1 MQAAN
6 LVISIFS
13 LINILLITIIYFTK
27 SRFKS
32 YENDSYTF
40 LIILSLINSIVE
52 ITSYFAL
59 KFLGH
64 ESFIYLLLLKL
75 TLVIYALWILNFL
88 SYVIAISFNIEDR
101 NSKAAKNITLT
112 MRITKA
118 ISSLLIVV
126 LPLEYNVINELYIPA
141 GLSTLF
147 VYAISLISDII
158 MILLFIIKIRNIR
171 KKKFIPVILLFVFSI
186 FVVTFQIAHPQ
197 YFLISAMLIY
207 TTFVMYFTIENPD
220 VKMIN
225 QLEVAKDAAEKANSA
240 KTDFLANMSHEIRTP
255 LNAIVGFSE
264 FVESAETL
272 DEAKENAKDIVHAS
286 GTLLEIVNGILD
298 ISKIEAGKIEI
309 LNAPYKPKEVLE
321 ELAKLITPRMQ
332 DKCLD
337 FTYTID
343 PNLPKVLIGDA
354 ANLRKIVT
362 NFLSN
367 ACKYTP
373 TGYVKYNV
381 GCELL
386 GDTARLTISVED
398 SGQGIKQE
406 NLSKL
411 FTKFQ
416 RFESDKNA
424 NIEGTGLGL
433 NITKQLAEMMGGK
446 VGVNSEF
453 GKGSTF
459 FIVID
464 QKIGDESLLDDTSK
478 LSLNLDLTGVKMLMV
493 DDNELNI
500 KVGLKVFKTYNGTD
514 IDTAKDGYEC
524 LEKVKSG
531 TKYDIILLDDQMP
544 GMNGGQTLAEL
555 KKHEGFNIPVVAL
568 TANALTGMREKYI
581 SQGFTDYLAKPLEK
595 IQIVKVLNKIMDDYH
610 IKHGNSNEGGN
621 NMNEQY
627 TQNVTATPVAPEQPV
642 VQPVV
647 QPTVPV
653 APTAPVAPA
662 PVEVAQ
668 QPVQPQVV
676 SAAPVEPVAPVAPT
690 PVEPV
695 QAAPVVQPNVIVDT
709 VQPTV
714 APVAPAPAPQPM
726 PAPAAPVVPQPMPA
740 PAEPVAPTP
749 VVAAPVEAAPVAPTP
764 VVAAPVEAAPVVQP
778 APVEAV
784 PAAPVAQE
792 PAPVMP
798 TEAPTGDP
806 KAFLVS
812 NGCDIDKALELLGDM
827 EMYNETVSDFLEEVE
842 EKWQRIQDYQL
853 AGDMPNYAIEVHSL
867 KSDARYLGFY
877 VLGDIAYNHE
887 MASKENNVQYVNEHY
902 PELVAE
908 YDKTL
913 DIIKRYKEMI

>member
-1 MQAAN
+1 MDTNIGAYFSIAA
-6 LVISIFS
+6 
-13 LINILLITIIYFTK
+13 LIILLILAGIYFFKKKIVNPETKVYTKILLVTIIGLCLETITFIWYTTTLNADFIVYRILSKLTASYYAVWSLLFYNYVANISNYSEKREKVLNILIIFIVLIGVCLPIQFTEMGGKIAPSGLSIIFVYVVCLIFTIMDLITCIKYRKKIVSSKLTPYFSLLGLGTIEIIV
-27 SRFKS
+27 SMIYPS
-32 YENDSYTF
+32 LF
-40 LIILSLINSIVE
+40 LIGFTLSLI
-52 ITSYFAL
+52 
-59 KFLGH
+59 
-64 ESFIYLLLLKL
+64 
-75 TLVIYALWILNFL
+75 VII
-88 SYVIAISFNIEDR
+88 
-101 NSKAAKNITLT
+101 
-112 MRITKA
+112 
-118 ISSLLIVV
+118 
-126 LPLEYNVINELYIPA
+126 
-141 GLSTLF
+141 
-147 VYAISLISDII
+147 
-158 MILLFIIKIRNIR
+158 
-171 KKKFIPVILLFVFSI
+171 
-186 FVVTFQIAHPQ
+186 
-197 YFLISAMLIY
+197 
-207 TTFVMYFTIENPD
+207 MYFTIENPD
-220 VKMIN
+220 VKMIA

-264 FVESAETL
+264 FVADADSLE
-272 DEAKENAKDIVHAS
+272 EAKENAKDIVSAS

-309 LNAPYKPKEVLE
+309 LNAPYKPKEVFE

-343 PNLPKVLIGDA
+343 EKLPKVLIGDA

-373 TGYVKYNV
+373 AGYVKYTV
-381 GCELL
+381 GCELI

-398 SGQGIKQE
+398 SGQGVKKE
-406 NLSKL
+406 NMDKL

-416 RFESDKNA
+416 RLESDKNA
-424 NIEGTGLGL
+424 AIEGTGLGL

-446 VGVNSEF
+446 IGVESEF

-459 FIVID
+459 SIVID
-464 QKIGDESLLDDTSK
+464 QKIGDESLLDDTSQI
-478 LSLNLDLTGVKMLMV
+478 SLNLDLSGVKLLMV

-500 KVGLKVFKTYNGTD
+500 KVGLKVFKGYNAND

-544 GMNGGQTLAEL
+544 GMNGGQTLEEL
-555 KKHEGFNIPVVAL
+555 KKIEGFNIPVVAL

-581 SQGFTDYLAKPLEK
+581 GMGFNDYLAKPLEK
-595 IQIVKVLNKIMDDYH
+595 IQIVKVLNKIMDDFN
-610 IKHGNSNEGGN
+610 IKNGNNREVN
-621 NMNEQY
+621 NMNEQMNQMG
-627 TQNVTATPVAPEQPV
+627 T
-642 VQPVV
+642 
-647 QPTVPV
+647 
-653 APTAPVAPA
+653 
-662 PVEVAQ
+662 
-668 QPVQPQVV
+668 VQPQ
-676 SAAPVEPVAPVAPT
+676 AAPQPTVAPVAPT
-690 PVEPV
+690 PVAEAAPVAPAAPV
-695 QAAPVVQPNVIVDT
+695 QAPVVEPTPVAPAPVAPAPVVQPEVIVDT
-709 VQPTV
+709 VQPV
-714 APVAPAPAPQPM
+714 VAPAAPEPMPAPQAPVAPQPM
-726 PAPAAPVVPQPMPA
+726 PAPAQPVAPQPMPA
-740 PAEPVAPTP
+740 PAQPVAPTP
-749 VVAAPVEAAPVAPTP
+749 VVEAAPVAPAAPVVEAAPVAPATP
-764 VVAAPVEAAPVVQP
+764 VVETAPAQP
-778 APVEAV
+778 AA
-784 PAAPVAQE
+784 E

-908 YDKTL
+908 YEKTL
-913 DIIKRYKEMI
+913 DIIKRYKAMI

>member
-1 MQAAN
+1 MQETN
-6 LVISIFS
+6 LVITIFS
-13 LINILLITIIYFTK
+13 LINITLIAIVYFTK

-32 YENDSYTF
+32 YENGSYSN
-40 LIILSLINSIVE
+40 LIVLSLMNSIIE
-52 ITSYFAL
+52 LTSYFVL
-59 KFLGH
+59 KKVGY
-64 ESFIYLLLLKL
+64 ESFIYLLLMKV
-75 TLVIYALWILNFL
+75 TLVLYSLWIANFL
-88 SYVIAISFNIEDR
+88 TYVIAISFQIEDKD
-101 NSKAAKNITLT
+101 SKAAKRTTLIL
-112 MRITKA
+112 RIIKIVA
-118 ISSLLIVV
+118 GLLIII
-126 LPLEYNVINELYIPA
+126 LPLEYNAIDGLYIPS

-147 VYAISLISDII
+147 VYTFSVVSDIT
-158 MILLFIIKIRNIR
+158 MLGLLAVKGR
-171 KKKFIPVILLFVFSI
+171 KHLSKKFIPVFLLFVLSI
-186 FVVTFQIAHPQ
+186 FVVFFQVMNPQ
-197 YFLISAMLIY
+197 YFLISALLIY
-207 TTFVMYFTIENPD
+207 LTFTMYFTIENPD
-220 VKMIN
+220 VKMIA

-264 FVESAETL
+264 FVADADSLE
-272 DEAKENAKDIVHAS
+272 EAKENAKDIVSAS

-309 LNAPYKPKEVLE
+309 LNAPYKPKEVFE

-343 PNLPKVLIGDA
+343 EKLPKVLIGDA

-373 TGYVKYNV
+373 AGYVKYTV
-381 GCELL
+381 GCELI

-398 SGQGIKQE
+398 SGQGVKKE
-406 NLSKL
+406 NMDKL

-416 RFESDKNA
+416 RLESDKNA
-424 NIEGTGLGL
+424 AIEGTGLGL

-446 VGVNSEF
+446 IGVESEF

-459 FIVID
+459 SIVID
-464 QKIGDESLLDDTSK
+464 QKIGDESLLDDTSQI
-478 LSLNLDLTGVKMLMV
+478 SLNLDLSGVKLLMV

-500 KVGLKVFKTYNGTD
+500 KVGLKVFKGYNAND

-544 GMNGGQTLAEL
+544 GMNGGQTLEEL
-555 KKHEGFNIPVVAL
+555 KKIEGFNIPVVAL

-581 SQGFTDYLAKPLEK
+581 GMGFNDYLAKPLEK
-595 IQIVKVLNKIMDDYH
+595 IQIVKVLNKIMDDFN
-610 IKHGNSNEGGN
+610 IKNGNNREVN
-621 NMNEQY
+621 NMNEQMNQMG
-627 TQNVTATPVAPEQPV
+627 T
-642 VQPVV
+642 
-647 QPTVPV
+647 
-653 APTAPVAPA
+653 
-662 PVEVAQ
+662 
-668 QPVQPQVV
+668 VQPQ
-676 SAAPVEPVAPVAPT
+676 AAPQPTVAPVAPT
-690 PVEPV
+690 PVAEAAPVAPAAPV
-695 QAAPVVQPNVIVDT
+695 QAPVAPVVEPTPVAPAPVAPAPVVQPEVIVDT
-709 VQPTV
+709 VQPV
-714 APVAPAPAPQPM
+714 VAPAAPEPMPAPQAPVAPQPM
-726 PAPAAPVVPQPMPA
+726 PAPAQ
-740 PAEPVAPTP
+740 PVAPTP
-749 VVAAPVEAAPVAPTP
+749 VVEAAPVAPATP
-764 VVAAPVEAAPVVQP
+764 VVEP
-778 APVEAV
+778 APAT
-784 PAAPVAQE
+784 E

-908 YDKTL
+908 YEKTL
-913 DIIKRYKEMI
+913 DIIKRYKAMI

>member
-1 MQAAN
+1 MQVGN
-6 LVISIFS
+6 LIISIFS
-13 LINILLITIIYFTK
+13 LINIVLITIFYFSK

-32 YENDSYTF
+32 YENSIYSKIIIISLVIAIIEIISF
-40 LIILSLINSIVE
+40 IVLRVFGYNSLVYLIMMKIILSTYVVWI
-52 ITSYFAL
+52 ITFMAYS
-59 KFLGH
+59 
-64 ESFIYLLLLKL
+64 
-75 TLVIYALWILNFL
+75 
-88 SYVIAISFNIEDR
+88 IAISLEIVDK
-101 NSKAAKNITLT
+101 NSVPAKKVDKIIIIT
-112 MRITKA
+112 IV
-118 ISSLLIVV
+118 ISVIVTIL
-126 LPLEYNVINELYIPA
+126 LPLKYVNINNLYIPS
-141 GLSTLF
+141 GFSTLF
-147 VYAISLISDII
+147 VYTISGLADII
-158 MILLFIIKIRNIR
+158 MLVLFIWHIR
-171 KKKFIPVILLFVFSI
+171 KGLNKKFIPIIILFILSI
-186 FVVTFQIAHPQ
+186 FVVAFQMLHPQ

-207 TTFVMYFTIENPD
+207 TTFIMYFTIENPD
-220 VKMIN
+220 VKIIN
-225 QLEVAKDAAEKANSA
+225 QLEIAKDAAEKANAA

-272 DEAKENAKDIVHAS
+272 EEAKENAKDIVHAS

-459 FIVID
+459 YIVID

-568 TANALTGMREKYI
+568 TANVLTGMREKYI

-653 APTAPVAPA
+653 APAAPVAPA

-726 PAPAAPVVPQPMPA
+726 PAPAAPVAPQPMPA
-740 PAEPVAPTP
+740 PAT
-749 VVAAPVEAAPVAPTP
+749 PVAPTP

-913 DIIKRYKEMI
+913 DIIKRYKAMI

>member
-1 MQAAN
+1 MGIA
-6 LVISIFS
+6 
-13 LINILLITIIYFTK
+13 FT
-27 SRFKS
+27 
-32 YENDSYTF
+32 
-40 LIILSLINSIVE
+40 
-52 ITSYFAL
+52 
-59 KFLGH
+59 
-64 ESFIYLLLLKL
+64 
-75 TLVIYALWILNFL
+75 
-88 SYVIAISFNIEDR
+88 
-101 NSKAAKNITLT
+101 
-112 MRITKA
+112 
-118 ISSLLIVV
+118 ISSLI
-126 LPLEYNVINELYIPA
+126 Y
-141 GLSTLF
+141 TL
-147 VYAISLISDII
+147 
-158 MILLFIIKIRNIR
+158 ILLCVFFSKERIKSSETTIFSFILITT
-171 KKKFIPVILLFVFSI
+171 FIGLILEITNYLLIQVGLTEKSI
-186 FVVTFQIAHPQ
+186 L
-197 YFLISAMLIY
+197 FLISTKLILVY
-207 TTFVMYFTIENPD
+207 FFIWASLFSMYINVISKKEKHNNLYKYAIPIGSIILLVLPVDFLHEGLLVIPTGIATSVVYAVIGFYIVMSLIKMIICKQKEWKKFSPLIIFIISMTCSTIIQYYHPEIILGDVIFACVIFIMSFTIENPD
-220 VKMIN
+220 VKMID

-264 FVESAETL
+264 FVADAETL
-272 DEAKENAKDIVHAS
+272 EEAKENAKDIVHAS

-332 DKCLD
+332 DKCLE

-343 PNLPKVLIGDA
+343 PKLPKVLIGDA

-381 GCELL
+381 GCELI

-398 SGQGIKQE
+398 SGQGIKKE
-406 NLSKL
+406 NMDKL

-433 NITKQLAEMMGGK
+433 NITKQLAEMMGGT

-459 FIVID
+459 YIVID

-478 LSLNLDLTGVKMLMV
+478 LSLNLDLSGVKMLMV

-500 KVGLKVFKTYNGTD
+500 KVGLKVFKTYNATD
-514 IDTAKDGYEC
+514 IDTAKNGYEC

-531 TKYDIILLDDQMP
+531 IKYDIILLDDQMP

-621 NMNEQY
+621 NMNEQMNPMGAV
-627 TQNVTATPVAPEQPV
+627 QQPQAV
-642 VQPVV
+642 P
-647 QPTVPV
+647 QPT
-653 APTAPVAPA
+653 
-662 PVEVAQ
+662 
-668 QPVQPQVV
+668 
-676 SAAPVEPVAPVAPT
+676 VAPVAPT
-690 PVEPV
+690 PVVETPV
-695 QAAPVVQPNVIVDT
+695 APQPAPEAVAPVVQPTPVVEA
-709 VQPTV
+709 
-714 APVAPAPAPQPM
+714 APVAPTPA
-726 PAPAAPVVPQPMPA
+726 PMPA

-749 VVAAPVEAAPVAPTP
+749 MPAHAAPVAPTP
-764 VVAAPVEAAPVVQP
+764 VAETPVIEAAPAEPVAPTPEAVAPVVQP
-778 APVEAV
+778 TPVVDAAPAV
-784 PAAPVAQE
+784 QPAPVAEVPVAPTPVVEAAPAPEAVAPVAPE

-798 TEAPTGDP
+798 TEAPAGDP

-887 MASKENNVQYVNEHY
+887 MASKENNVQFVNEHY

-908 YDKTL
+908 YEKTL

>member
-1 MQAAN
+1 MN
-6 LVISIFS
+6 PYVILTFGALGILILLAIVYFIKPRVKKEDNKIYSRLIICSIFGCLVELS
-13 LINILLITIIYFTK
+13 MLITARMMNKLPIINSISSKGFLIVTEFWITLLTLYTIYSTTKESDEVVREKRRKYGIIATIAVFCVGSIATIILPIQYFYGKDPVLYLYTYGPSTK
-27 SRFKS
+27 VVFAVGM
-32 YENDSYTF
+32 T
-40 LIILSLINSIVE
+40 LIILNLLYIFISSKKAK
-52 ITSYFAL
+52 SS
-59 KFLGH
+59 KFIP
-64 ESFIYLLLLKL
+64 IYL
-75 TLVIYALWILNFL
+75 
-88 SYVIAISFNIEDR
+88 
-101 NSKAAKNITLT
+101 
-112 MRITKA
+112 
-118 ISSLLIVV
+118 
-126 LPLEYNVINELYIPA
+126 YII
-141 GLSTLF
+141 LSTLVSF
-147 VYAISLISDII
+147 IQQVEPTLTLISYVETI
-158 MILLFIIKIRNIR
+158 
-171 KKKFIPVILLFVFSI
+171 SI
-186 FVVTFQIAHPQ
+186 V
-197 YFLISAMLIY
+197 L
-207 TTFVMYFTIENPD
+207 MYFTIENPD
-220 VKMIN
+220 VKMIA

-272 DEAKENAKDIVHAS
+272 EEAKENAKDIVHAS

-459 FIVID
+459 YIVID

-568 TANALTGMREKYI
+568 TANVLTGMREKYI

-653 APTAPVAPA
+653 APAAPVAPA

-726 PAPAAPVVPQPMPA
+726 PAPAAPVAPQPMPA
-740 PAEPVAPTP
+740 PAT
-749 VVAAPVEAAPVAPTP
+749 PVAPTP

-913 DIIKRYKEMI
+913 DIIKRYKAMI

>member
-1 MQAAN
+1 M
-6 LVISIFS
+6 V
-13 LINILLITIIYFTK
+13 
-27 SRFKS
+27 
-32 YENDSYTF
+32 
-40 LIILSLINSIVE
+40 
-52 ITSYFAL
+52 
-59 KFLGH
+59 
-64 ESFIYLLLLKL
+64 
-75 TLVIYALWILNFL
+75 
-88 SYVIAISFNIEDR
+88 
-101 NSKAAKNITLT
+101 
-112 MRITKA
+112 
-118 ISSLLIVV
+118 
-126 LPLEYNVINELYIPA
+126 
-141 GLSTLF
+141 
-147 VYAISLISDII
+147 
-158 MILLFIIKIRNIR
+158 
-171 KKKFIPVILLFVFSI
+171 
-186 FVVTFQIAHPQ
+186 
-197 YFLISAMLIY
+197 
-207 TTFVMYFTIENPD
+207 
-220 VKMIN
+220 
-225 QLEVAKDAAEKANSA
+225 
-240 KTDFLANMSHEIRTP
+240 
-255 LNAIVGFSE
+255 
-264 FVESAETL
+264 
-272 DEAKENAKDIVHAS
+272 
-286 GTLLEIVNGILD
+286 
-298 ISKIEAGKIEI
+298 
-309 LNAPYKPKEVLE
+309 
-321 ELAKLITPRMQ
+321 
-332 DKCLD
+332 
-337 FTYTID
+337 
-343 PNLPKVLIGDA
+343 
-354 ANLRKIVT
+354 
-362 NFLSN
+362 
-367 ACKYTP
+367 
-373 TGYVKYNV
+373 
-381 GCELL
+381 
-386 GDTARLTISVED
+386 
-398 SGQGIKQE
+398 
-406 NLSKL
+406 
-411 FTKFQ
+411 
-416 RFESDKNA
+416 
-424 NIEGTGLGL
+424 
-433 NITKQLAEMMGGK
+433 
-446 VGVNSEF
+446 
-453 GKGSTF
+453 
-459 FIVID
+459 
-464 QKIGDESLLDDTSK
+464 DDTSK

-568 TANALTGMREKYI
+568 TANALTGMRERYI

-595 IQIVKVLNKIMDDYH
+595 IQIVKVLNKIMNDYH
-610 IKHGNSNEGGN
+610 IKHGNLNEGGN

-653 APTAPVAPA
+653 APAAPVAPA

-749 VVAAPVEAAPVAPTP
+749 VVAAS
-764 VVAAPVEAAPVVQP
+764 VEAAPVVQP
-778 APVEAV
+778 VPVEAV

-887 MASKENNVQYVNEHY
+887 MASKENNVQFVNEHY

-908 YDKTL
+908 YEKTL
-913 DIIKRYKEMI
+913 DIIKRYKDMI

>member
-147 VYAISLISDII
+147 VYTISLISDII

-264 FVESAETL
+264 FVADAETL
-272 DEAKENAKDIVHAS
+272 EEAKENAKDIVHAS

-332 DKCLD
+332 DKCLE

-381 GCELL
+381 GCQLF
-386 GDTARLTISVED
+386 GDIARLTISVED

-433 NITKQLAEMMGGK
+433 NITKQLAEMMGGN
-446 VGVNSEF
+446 VGVNSEY

-459 FIVID
+459 YIVID

-493 DDNELNI
+493 DDNELNM
-500 KVGLKVFKTYNGTD
+500 KVGLKVFKIYNGTD

-568 TANALTGMREKYI
+568 TANALTGMRERYI

-749 VVAAPVEAAPVAPTP
+749 VVAAPVEAAPV
-764 VVAAPVEAAPVVQP
+764 VQP

>member
-1 MQAAN
+1 MDTNIGAYFSIAA
-6 LVISIFS
+6 
-13 LINILLITIIYFTK
+13 LIILLILAGIYFFKKKIVNPETKVYTKILLVTIIGLCLETITFIWYTTTLNADFIVYRILSKLTASYYAVWSLLFYNYVANISNYSEKREKVLNILIIFIVLIGVCLPIQFTEMGGKIAPSGLSIIFVYVVCLIFTIMDLITCIKYRKKIVSSKLTPYFSLLGLGTIEIIV
-27 SRFKS
+27 SMIYPS
-32 YENDSYTF
+32 LF
-40 LIILSLINSIVE
+40 LIGFTLSLI
-52 ITSYFAL
+52 
-59 KFLGH
+59 
-64 ESFIYLLLLKL
+64 
-75 TLVIYALWILNFL
+75 VII
-88 SYVIAISFNIEDR
+88 
-101 NSKAAKNITLT
+101 
-112 MRITKA
+112 
-118 ISSLLIVV
+118 
-126 LPLEYNVINELYIPA
+126 
-141 GLSTLF
+141 
-147 VYAISLISDII
+147 
-158 MILLFIIKIRNIR
+158 
-171 KKKFIPVILLFVFSI
+171 
-186 FVVTFQIAHPQ
+186 
-197 YFLISAMLIY
+197 
-207 TTFVMYFTIENPD
+207 MYFTIENPD
-220 VKMIN
+220 VKMIA

-264 FVESAETL
+264 FVADADSLE
-272 DEAKENAKDIVHAS
+272 EAKENAKDIVSAS

-309 LNAPYKPKEVLE
+309 LNAPYKPKEVFE

-332 DKCLD
+332 DKCLE

-343 PNLPKVLIGDA
+343 PKLPKVLIGDA

-381 GCELL
+381 GCELI

-398 SGQGIKQE
+398 SGQGIKKE
-406 NLSKL
+406 NMDKL

-433 NITKQLAEMMGGK
+433 NITKQLAEMMGGT

-459 FIVID
+459 YIVID

-478 LSLNLDLTGVKMLMV
+478 LSLNLDLSGVKMLMV

-500 KVGLKVFKTYNGTD
+500 KVGLKVF
-514 IDTAKDGYEC
+514 
-524 LEKVKSG
+524 SG
-531 TKYDIILLDDQMP
+531 IKYDIILLDDQMP
-544 GMNGGQTLAEL
+544 CMNGGQTLAEL

-568 TANALTGMREKYI
+568 TANALTGMRERYI

-621 NMNEQY
+621 NMNEQMNPMGAV
-627 TQNVTATPVAPEQPV
+627 QQPQAV
-642 VQPVV
+642 P
-647 QPTVPV
+647 QPT
-653 APTAPVAPA
+653 
-662 PVEVAQ
+662 
-668 QPVQPQVV
+668 
-676 SAAPVEPVAPVAPT
+676 VAPVAPT
-690 PVEPV
+690 PVVETPV
-695 QAAPVVQPNVIVDT
+695 APQPAPEAVAPVVQPTPVVE
-709 VQPTV
+709 P
-714 APVAPAPAPQPM
+714 APVAPTPAPM
-726 PAPAAPVVPQPMPA
+726 PAPAEPVAPTPMPA

-749 VVAAPVEAAPVAPTP
+749 VAPTPVAETPVVEAAPAP
-764 VVAAPVEAAPVVQP
+764 
-778 APVEAV
+778 EAV
-784 PAAPVAQE
+784 APVAPE

-798 TEAPTGDP
+798 TEAPAGDP

-908 YDKTL
+908 YEKTL
-913 DIIKRYKEMI
+913 DIIKRYKAMI